1 MMQKLAAHYT
11 VDPTTNE
18 MSVPLADLAAT
29 MADLKNEWGMILLL
43 DVCGIS
49 ATVGHTSGH
58 QIIYALRNLEAHQNL
73 YVRTTVPPGSVV
85 PSLTTW
91 WPSVRWFEE
100 ELWDQLGIEFSPS
113 RAVRRFNHH
122 LLQGHPQNAPCALQ
136 TMPISEDLN
145 FASSSP
151 SSGHAL
157 GQGVAEDK
165 TDKVSAGPLAMEEAE
180 GAAAD
185 EAENDFLED
194 GAAEKP
200 CLAWLGPM
208 HPVFKNLRLGVQLS
222 AETILQAKVE
232 VGLTC
237 RHLEERAA
245 QTPVAA
251 ILPLIA
257 HLNAYD
263 GPTTEL
269 AFATLVENMTGI
281 VLTDRAKAMRMML
294 AELGRI
300 SAHGMVLGL
309 IARSLNDQI
318 NFLRALK
325 LREIIAEIFTRL
337 GGKRDGTGIV
347 QIGGLRYDMP
357 RGLVPESIERI
368 KVVGKIID
376 EFDEEFTH
384 SAFWAVRNKVCPIS
398 AAEAIE
404 WGITGP
410 NLRACGV
417 NYDLR
422 KVRPQYFYADVD
434 FKIPLGIN
442 GNGHDRY
449 LVRLEEMRQSCK
461 IITQVLDYLPVGLVQ
476 NADAHLPTPL
486 LQASERS
493 LKNDHLPDGL
503 VWHGGVANPVLPA
516 TTAYQSW
523 EAPNGELSLGLC
535 GQNSTIPARLKIT
548 APSFFTLQAFAQ
560 LMPGHSL
567 QDAGLTFRSLGIYPP
582 EVDR

>member
-1 MMQKLAAHYT
+1 MMQNLAAHYA
-11 VDPTTNE
+11 VDPQTNE
-18 MSVPLADLAAT
+18 LSVSLTELASVMAA
-29 MADLKNEWGMILLL
+29 LKNEWGMILLL
-43 DVCGIS
+43 DGCGIS
-49 ATVGHTSGH
+49 AQAGKTNGH
-58 QIIYALRNLEAHQNL
+58 QIIYAIRNLEAHQNL
-73 YVRTTVPPGSVV
+73 YVRTTVPPGAVV
-85 PSLTTW
+85 PSLAAW
-91 WPSVRWFEE
+91 WPNVKWFEE
-100 ELWDQLGIEFSPS
+100 ELWDQLGIEFAPS
-113 RAVRRFNHH
+113 RATRLFNHH
-122 LLQGHPQNAPCALQ
+122 LMRGHPLAHPCPIQ

-145 FASSSP
+145 FAS
-151 SSGHAL
+151 ANA
-157 GQGVAEDK
+157 GVN
-165 TDKVSAGPLAMEEAE
+165 GPGE
-180 GAAAD
+180 GDD
-185 EAENDFLED
+185 EAALKLS
-194 GAAEKP
+194 AEKP

-208 HPVFKNLRLGVQLS
+208 HPVFRNMRLGVNLA

-251 ILPLIA
+251 ILPLIG

-269 AFATLVENMTGI
+269 AFCHLIETMAEITI
-281 VLTDRAKAMRMML
+281 TDRAKAMRMML

-300 SAHGMVLGL
+300 SAHSMALGL
-309 IARSLNDQI
+309 IARALNDQI

-347 QIGGLRYDMP
+347 QMGGIRYDMP
-357 RGLVPESIERI
+357 RGLVPESIEKI
-368 KVVGKIID
+368 KIIQKIID

-384 SAFWAVRNKVCPIS
+384 SAFWAVRNKVSPIS
-398 AAEAIE
+398 AAQAIE

-442 GNGHDRY
+442 GDGHDRY

-476 NADAHLPTPL
+476 NADPHLPTPL

-516 TTAYQSW
+516 KFAYQSW
-523 EAPNGELSLGLC
+523 EAPNGELSLIIL

-567 QDAGLTFRSLGIYPP
+567 QDAYLTFRSLGIYPP

>member
-1 MMQKLAAHYT
+1 MMQALAAHFA
-11 VDPTTNE
+11 VNPSTNE
-18 MSVPLADLAAT
+18 MTVALADLAAT
-29 MADLKNEWGMILLL
+29 MAALKNEWGMILLL
-43 DVCGIS
+43 DVCGIP
-49 ATVGHTSGH
+49 AKVAETSGP

-73 YVRTTVPPGSVV
+73 YVRTTVPPHAVV
-85 PSLTTW
+85 PSLAPW
-91 WPSVRWFEE
+91 WPNVKWFEE
-100 ELWDQLGIEFSPS
+100 ELWDQLGIEFTPS
-113 RAVRRFNHH
+113 RAVRILNHH
-122 LLQGHPQNAPCALQ
+122 LMRGHPLQAPCTVQ
-136 TMPISEDLN
+136 TMPLSEDLN
-145 FASSSP
+145 F
-151 SSGHAL
+151 L
-157 GQGVAEDK
+157 
-165 TDKVSAGPLAMEEAE
+165 
-180 GAAAD
+180 AAD
-185 EAENDFLED
+185 NGHPALALAEENGLGLES
-194 GAAEKP
+194 ELP

-208 HPVFKNLRLGVQLS
+208 HPVFRNIRLGVKLD

-237 RHLEERAA
+237 RHLEERAT

-269 AFATLVENMTGI
+269 AFCHLVENMVDI
-281 VLTDRAKAMRMML
+281 SLTDRAKAMRMML

-300 SAHGMVLGL
+300 SAHSMALGL
-309 IARSLNDQI
+309 TARALNDQV

-347 QIGGLRYDMP
+347 QIGGIRYDMP
-357 RGLVPESIERI
+357 RGLVPESIEKI
-368 KVVGKIID
+368 KIIQKVID

-384 SAFWAVRNKVCPIS
+384 SAFWAVRNKVGLIS
-398 AAEAIE
+398 AAQAIE

-422 KVRPQYFYADVD
+422 KVRPYYFYADVD

-442 GNGHDRY
+442 GDGHDRY

-516 TTAYQSW
+516 KFAYQSW
-523 EAPNGELSLGLC
+523 EAPNGELSLALC

-548 APSFFTLQAFAQ
+548 APSFFTLQAFAD
-560 LMPGHSL
+560 LMVGHSL
-567 QDAGLTFRSLGIYPP
+567 QDACLTFRSLGIYPP